1 MQTVQYYT
9 DEYLMEMVKDRSS
22 EAFEEIY
29 HRYSQKLLALMTKML
44 NRNQALAQDLLR
56 DTFLKL
62 LEKPELFDVK
72 KRFKPWIYTVAS
84 NACRKTY
91 REKIFDDIDAL
102 MEHQNP
108 KTELP
113 TIESETEEAKFAIHL
128 NSALDS
134 LSYEHKETFV
144 LKHQQDFSIKEIA
157 SVLNCAEGTVKSR
170 LFAARKILAQK
181 LKTYHP
187 KSAL

>member
-44 NRNQALAQDLLR
+44 NRNQALAQDLLH

-72 KRFKPWIYTVAS
+72 KRFKP
-84 NACRKTY
+84 
-91 REKIFDDIDAL
+91 
-102 MEHQNP
+102 
-108 KTELP
+108 
-113 TIESETEEAKFAIHL
+113 
-128 NSALDS
+128 
-134 LSYEHKETFV
+134 
-144 LKHQQDFSIKEIA
+144 
-157 SVLNCAEGTVKSR
+157 
-170 LFAARKILAQK
+170 
-181 LKTYHP
+181 
-187 KSAL
+187 